1 MESLW
6 ILKQENQFLVFTLTF
21 QIKLDSTHFRFWLRH
36 TNLKMININKK
47 IIKSNISKKL
57 KINQIIKNKQT

>member
-1 MESLW
+1 MDIETRKS
-6 ILKQENQFLVFTLTF
+6 ISCVTLTF